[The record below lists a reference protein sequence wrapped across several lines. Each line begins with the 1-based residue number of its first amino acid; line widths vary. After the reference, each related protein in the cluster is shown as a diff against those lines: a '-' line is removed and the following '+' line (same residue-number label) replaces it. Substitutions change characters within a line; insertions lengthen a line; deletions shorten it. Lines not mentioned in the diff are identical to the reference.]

1 MSTIKMKIVGYDEA
15 SNAVLVSYASNETQS
30 QDPADYPPVAI
41 QVNAADD
48 IGKIKRDIAAMGIQI
63 VRSQINQEQMA
74 SNESKVNEIKDLVGQ
89 EFSFAESDLD
99 AGTGAFENEVVL

>member
-15 SNAVLVSYASNETQS
+15 SNSVLVSYASTETQS
-30 QDPADYPPVAI
+30 QDPADYPAVAI

-48 IGKIKRDIAAMGIQI
+48 LDKIKRDIATMGMQI
-63 VRSQINQEQMA
+63 VRSQINQERMA
-74 SNESKVNEIKDLVGQ
+74 SNQSKVNEIKELVGQ